1 MASVESPNQ
10 NLISLQ
16 YSTDTEKRAEIA
28 LYCSP
33 FQIKLFTVM
42 SSQSVGLKSI
52 ASNAGFKNGYTKSLL
67 SELDIEN
74 YLMWLIQ
81 VGVLRREV
89 DGQGITDS
97 FRLTPLGHQLVKKYT
112 GKVNW
117 PQPTISD
124 RFYNFMNRWLRLP
137 I

>member
-1 MASVESPNQ
+1 MTSIKSPNQ

-16 YSTDTEKRAEIA
+16 YSTNTEKRAEVA
-28 LYCSP
+28 LCCSP
-33 FQIKLFTVM
+33 FNLKLFMAM
-42 SSQSVGLKSI
+42 SSESVGLKSI
-52 ASNAGFKNGYTKSLL
+52 ASDAGLKNGYTKFPL
-67 SELDIEN
+67 SELGIED

-97 FRLTPLGHQLVKKYT
+97 FRLTPLGHQLVKKYA
-112 GKVNW
+112 GKPNW
-117 PQPTISD
+117 PQPLISD
-124 RFYNFMNRWLRLP
+124 RFYNFINRWFKLP